1 MRRSFIVLSAGLIW
15 PLAVMAQQPAKTT
28 PKPKSPAEIAA
39 ASRDLAE
46 KNEACRQRAKE
57 EKLTGL
63 KRFRFIRDCRK
74 AK

>member
-1 MRRSFIVLSAGLIW
+1 MFIVLAAGLVW
-15 PLAVMAQQPAKTT
+15 PLVAMAQQPAKSA
-28 PKPKSPAEIAA
+28 PKTKSPAEIAA

-46 KNEACRQRAKE
+46 KNEACRRRAKE
-57 EKLTGL
+57 DKLTGL

>member
-1 MRRSFIVLSAGLIW
+1 MTRMFIVLAAGLVW
-15 PLAVMAQQPAKTT
+15 PLVTMAQQPAKTA

-46 KNEACRQRAKE
+46 KNEACRQRANE
-57 EKLTGL
+57 DKLTGL
-63 KRFRFIRDCRK
+63 KRFRFTRDCRK